1 MSKISRK
8 LKKSKIFKFFK
19 ALSDPKK
26 WNGYMIVTLCGLIG
40 MILVAVENYRSVK
53 VTPSEP
59 IVVTSTTEEYELFIP
74 DDTKVPKNSD
84 SSESSRAASLY
95 NGKID
100 LNLATW
106 EDISRVD
113 GIGETTAKRITA
125 YRTLIDG
132 YDSVG
137 QVADVDGVGKKTV
150 EELRKYFYV
159 EEEIT
164 SITEDTSTYSYPV
177 SVYTYIPP
185 DAVYSSY
192 EKTENE
198 PIQTTMPPAKP
209 EEMTVCAAVTFEQTT
224 ATYKNDFVYIDLNTA
239 SADELKSLDGVGD
252 TIAQRIIEYRTAH
265 GGFSSIDDLRS
276 VSGIGDKKFEAIKD
290 HVYLSYTVPAS
301 SKPETYPTTAAEI
314 IYETTAASTYETA
327 DARLVNINTAG
338 VEELMELDGIG
349 EVIAQRIIDYRNE
362 HGKFT
367 SIEEIKN
374 VSGIGD
380 TKFEKIKDRI
390 CI

>member
-84 SSESSRAASLY
+84 SSQSSRVASLY

-113 GIGETTAKRITA
+113 GIGERTAKRITA

-177 SVYTYIPP
+177 SVYTYISP
-185 DAVYSSY
+185 DTVYSYY
-192 EKTENE
+192 EETANE
-198 PIQTTMPPAKP
+198 PIQTTMPPAEP
-209 EEMTVCAAVTFEQTT
+209 EEMTVCAAVTIEQTT
-224 ATYKNDFVYIDLNTA
+224 APYVNDFVYIDLNTA

-314 IYETTAASTYETA
+314 AYETTAASTYETA
-327 DARLVNINTAG
+327 GVRLVNINTAG
-338 VEELMELDGIG
+338 IEELMELDGIG